1 MRTLRQTTV
10 AKPVMTVQAMG
21 RRLVKGIQ
29 SSPAQMGFLHLNP
42 VRRK

>member
-1 MRTLRQTTV
+1 MMALRQTTV
-10 AKPVMTVQAMG
+10 AKPVITVKATG
-21 RRLVKGIQ
+21 RRLVKGIH